1 MLPRCN
7 WRQLLVVKV
16 QTTDYSQK
24 IQLLKLNL
32 LEVPSGKVESDS
44 TMATLLMLHQLVG
57 GNTGSG

>member
-7 WRQLLVVKV
+7 WRQRLAVKV

-32 LEVPSGKVESDS
+32 LEVPSGKVES
-44 TMATLLMLHQLVG
+44 
-57 GNTGSG
+57 TGCASESETVFVIAQSPRY